1 MKKLFFLL
9 LTVATFT
16 IASAQT
22 RTVTG
27 KVVYA
32 ADDEPMI
39 GASVMPIGGGMGTST
54 NLEGEFTLKVNDN
67 VKKLK
72 VTYIG
77 MHPMEV
83 EITGKPLLIKMTA
96 SDIAIEEVMVV
107 AYGTATKSAFTGS
120 AAVVDASQIENAQ
133 VSNALNAITGK
144 VAGVQLTNSTG
155 QPGQTTPTIRI
166 RGISSLNAGNAPL
179 VIVNGAPF
187 SGDINTIN
195 TNDIESMTVLK
206 DAASNALY
214 GARGANGVILITTK
228 KGQLGSGATVN
239 VDMKWGGNTRATQD
253 YDYIKDPRQYYE
265 LYYSALNN
273 YAVAQGMSPDAAYV
287 WANDAMVAP
296 NGAYGLKYQTF
307 TAPAGQYLIGRNGK
321 FNPNATEG
329 YLRTYRGQEYMLRP
343 DNWLD
348 NSYKNSLRQE
358 YNISVSNGTDQTSFF
373 MSAGYL
379 NNEGITPNSGYE
391 RFTGRLSAD
400 TQAKSWLK
408 VGADLSYTHYSARM
422 MSDDGSSS
430 SSGNIFAAATEVAP
444 IFPLF
449 MRDGQGNIMTD
460 INGITRYDY
469 GDGANAGLQRPVF
482 GQSNAI
488 SSAILDVNKNN
499 GNAFNG
505 TGFFEVRFL
514 KDFKFTSN
522 NTVNIDERRS
532 TGFTNPYYGAYANSN
547 GMVSKA
553 HTRRMSYT
561 FQQLLNWN
569 HKFGLHE
576 VSVLA
581 GHENY
586 WSKYYYLSAERSNM
600 FDPSNLELDG
610 AVTAGGSGSYSSSY
624 NNEGWL
630 FRGQYNYDNK
640 YFASASFR
648 RDASSR
654 FHPDHRWGNFWSAGG
669 AWIISKE
676 SWFTPSWVDMLKI
689 KASYGEQGN
698 DNISDY
704 LYVNTY
710 NIVNG
715 SGHPAATPATMGN
728 PNISWEKNGNF
739 NAGVEFDLFNS
750 RLGGSVE
757 GFWRKTTDMLSW
769 FPLPPSFGYTGY
781 WDNIGDMTNA
791 GVEIDLNATIVN
803 TRDITWSVNANLTWY
818 KNTLSYLPEER
829 KTMEM
834 DGVRGYSSGNYFYGE
849 GQPLYTYRLRKYAG
863 TNKENGEALYWHRV
877 TAAEVKNEIYPG
889 KAVGELEAV
898 PYASLSNNDYFLC
911 GSALPTTYGG
921 FGTSVRAFGF
931 DLSLDFGYS
940 LGGQVYDGQ
949 YALYMG
955 SPTASRI
962 GYNFHA
968 DILKSWTPENP
979 TSNIPRFRF
988 DEQYNNATSDRFLTS
1003 ANYLSLQNINFGYTL
1018 PQNIVRKMYLTKLRV
1033 YLSCDNVWLWTK
1045 RQGID
1050 PRQSIS
1056 GSVNNTYYAP
1066 IRTISGGFSV
1076 SF

>member
-408 VGADLSYTHYSARM
+408 MGADLSYTHYSARM

-430 SSGNIFAAATEVAP
+430 SSGNIFA
-444 IFPLF
+444 
-449 MRDGQGNIMTD
+449 
-460 INGITRYDY
+460 
-469 GDGANAGLQRPVF
+469 
-482 GQSNAI
+482 
-488 SSAILDVNKNN
+488 
-499 GNAFNG
+499 
-505 TGFFEVRFL
+505 
-514 KDFKFTSN
+514 
-522 NTVNIDERRS
+522 
-532 TGFTNPYYGAYANSN
+532 
-547 GMVSKA
+547 
-553 HTRRMSYT
+553 
-561 FQQLLNWN
+561 
-569 HKFGLHE
+569 
-576 VSVLA
+576 
-581 GHENY
+581 
-586 WSKYYYLSAERSNM
+586 
-600 FDPSNLELDG
+600 
-610 AVTAGGSGSYSSSY
+610 
-624 NNEGWL
+624 
-630 FRGQYNYDNK
+630 
-640 YFASASFR
+640 
-648 RDASSR
+648 
-654 FHPDHRWGNFWSAGG
+654 
-669 AWIISKE
+669 
-676 SWFTPSWVDMLKI
+676 
-689 KASYGEQGN
+689 
-698 DNISDY
+698 
-704 LYVNTY
+704 
-710 NIVNG
+710 
-715 SGHPAATPATMGN
+715 
-728 PNISWEKNGNF
+728 
-739 NAGVEFDLFNS
+739 
-750 RLGGSVE
+750 
-757 GFWRKTTDMLSW
+757 
-769 FPLPPSFGYTGY
+769 
-781 WDNIGDMTNA
+781 
-791 GVEIDLNATIVN
+791 
-803 TRDITWSVNANLTWY
+803 
-818 KNTLSYLPEER
+818 
-829 KTMEM
+829 
-834 DGVRGYSSGNYFYGE
+834 
-849 GQPLYTYRLRKYAG
+849 
-863 TNKENGEALYWHRV
+863 
-877 TAAEVKNEIYPG
+877 
-889 KAVGELEAV
+889 
-898 PYASLSNNDYFLC
+898 
-911 GSALPTTYGG
+911 
-921 FGTSVRAFGF
+921 
-931 DLSLDFGYS
+931 
-940 LGGQVYDGQ
+940 
-949 YALYMG
+949 
-955 SPTASRI
+955 
-962 GYNFHA
+962 
-968 DILKSWTPENP
+968 KS
-979 TSNIPRFRF
+979 
-988 DEQYNNATSDRFLTS
+988 
-1003 ANYLSLQNINFGYTL
+1003 
-1018 PQNIVRKMYLTKLRV
+1018 
-1033 YLSCDNVWLWTK
+1033 
-1045 RQGID
+1045 
-1050 PRQSIS
+1050 
-1056 GSVNNTYYAP
+1056 
-1066 IRTISGGFSV
+1066 
-1076 SF
+1076 

>member
-9 LTVATFT
+9 LTVATVT

-120 AAVVDASQIENAQ
+120 AAVLDASQIENAQ

-391 RFTGRLSAD
+391 RFTGQIGR
-400 TQAKSWLK
+400 
-408 VGADLSYTHYSARM
+408 
-422 MSDDGSSS
+422 
-430 SSGNIFAAATEVAP
+430 
-444 IFPLF
+444 
-449 MRDGQGNIMTD
+449 
-460 INGITRYDY
+460 
-469 GDGANAGLQRPVF
+469 
-482 GQSNAI
+482 
-488 SSAILDVNKNN
+488 
-499 GNAFNG
+499 
-505 TGFFEVRFL
+505 
-514 KDFKFTSN
+514 
-522 NTVNIDERRS
+522 
-532 TGFTNPYYGAYANSN
+532 
-547 GMVSKA
+547 A
-553 HTRRMSYT
+553 H
-561 FQQLLNWN
+561 
-569 HKFGLHE
+569 
-576 VSVLA
+576 V
-581 GHENY
+581 
-586 WSKYYYLSAERSNM
+586 
-600 FDPSNLELDG
+600 
-610 AVTAGGSGSYSSSY
+610 
-624 NNEGWL
+624 
-630 FRGQYNYDNK
+630 
-640 YFASASFR
+640 
-648 RDASSR
+648 
-654 FHPDHRWGNFWSAGG
+654 
-669 AWIISKE
+669 
-676 SWFTPSWVDMLKI
+676 
-689 KASYGEQGN
+689 
-698 DNISDY
+698 
-704 LYVNTY
+704 
-710 NIVNG
+710 
-715 SGHPAATPATMGN
+715 
-728 PNISWEKNGNF
+728 
-739 NAGVEFDLFNS
+739 
-750 RLGGSVE
+750 
-757 GFWRKTTDMLSW
+757 
-769 FPLPPSFGYTGY
+769 
-781 WDNIGDMTNA
+781 
-791 GVEIDLNATIVN
+791 
-803 TRDITWSVNANLTWY
+803 
-818 KNTLSYLPEER
+818 
-829 KTMEM
+829 
-834 DGVRGYSSGNYFYGE
+834 
-849 GQPLYTYRLRKYAG
+849 
-863 TNKENGEALYWHRV
+863 
-877 TAAEVKNEIYPG
+877 
-889 KAVGELEAV
+889 
-898 PYASLSNNDYFLC
+898 
-911 GSALPTTYGG
+911 
-921 FGTSVRAFGF
+921 
-931 DLSLDFGYS
+931 
-940 LGGQVYDGQ
+940 
-949 YALYMG
+949 
-955 SPTASRI
+955 
-962 GYNFHA
+962 
-968 DILKSWTPENP
+968 
-979 TSNIPRFRF
+979 
-988 DEQYNNATSDRFLTS
+988 
-1003 ANYLSLQNINFGYTL
+1003 
-1018 PQNIVRKMYLTKLRV
+1018 
-1033 YLSCDNVWLWTK
+1033 
-1045 RQGID
+1045 
-1050 PRQSIS
+1050 
-1056 GSVNNTYYAP
+1056 
-1066 IRTISGGFSV
+1066 
-1076 SF
+1076 